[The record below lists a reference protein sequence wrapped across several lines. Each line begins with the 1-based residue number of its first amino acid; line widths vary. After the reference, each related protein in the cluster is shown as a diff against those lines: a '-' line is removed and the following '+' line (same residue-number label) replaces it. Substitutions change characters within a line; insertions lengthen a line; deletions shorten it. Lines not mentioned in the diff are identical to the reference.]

1 LVAGTGTLTV
11 LALLVTAVSEEKL
24 PPDVRDTLCQL
35 FEETRDRAHDDPAT
49 AYEQLD
55 SARRVT
61 ETKVPETDLR
71 EQLLHGCSAATDALD
86 ENEPALVAEY
96 AAAMARRVDG
106 GENGE

>member
-1 LVAGTGTLTV
+1 M
-11 LALLVTAVSEEKL
+11 LALVNTFVSEEKL
-24 PPDVRDTLCQL
+24 PPDVRDTLSQL
-35 FEETRDRAHDDPAT
+35 FEETKARAHDDPAT

-71 EQLLHGCSAATDALD
+71 EQLLHGCSAATEALD

-96 AAAMARRVDG
+96 AAAMARRIDDQTD
-106 GENGE
+106 